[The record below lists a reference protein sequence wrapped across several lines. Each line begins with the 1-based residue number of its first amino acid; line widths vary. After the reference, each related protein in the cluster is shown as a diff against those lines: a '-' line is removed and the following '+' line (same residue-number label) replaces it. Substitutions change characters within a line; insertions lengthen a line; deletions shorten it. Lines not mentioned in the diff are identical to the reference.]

1 LRREVKIDRK
11 ERGEAPLIIIVA
23 IVVAIVCVV
32 AVYLLLRA
40 PAGPPSPGKPASLE
54 MPIEEIAS
62 ALATREGVSADNVE
76 IQFCT
81 LASATDNDHFAAG
94 AIITNN
100 KSVVLLFDNRTKQMT
115 VENSYTA
122 SGNEVQAVAILKRQ
136 LSKWTGNKIAPGW
149 FQSVT
154 GGYTFRYYDGYSAKF
169 QRWLWGRGTVNLD
182 NRSVEWGM
190 HSV

>member
-1 LRREVKIDRK
+1 M
-11 ERGEAPLIIIVA
+11 A
-23 IVVAIVCVV
+23 ITVVIVCVV
-32 AVYLLLRA
+32 AVYLLTRA
-40 PAGPPSPGKPASLE
+40 PAGPPSPGKPSSLE
-54 MPIEEIAS
+54 MPIEEITS

-100 KSVVLLFDNRTKQMT
+100 KSVVLLFDNRTKQIT

-154 GGYTFRYYDGYSAKF
+154 GGYTFRYYDGYSARF
-169 QRWLWGRGTVNLD
+169 QRWLWGLGAVNLD